1 MRVQEAEV
9 PNERERQN
17 EMIPKL
23 LSLIEAGLTLCHF
36 AQRSKFRA
44 RECRL
49 VRRTDSTPQQVR
61 HEAQRRSWTFCEVAR
76 ERGFTLI
83 EIMVVIVILG
93 ILAMYVAPKLMGRP
107 EEAKQVRAKMDI
119 AALETSLKLYKLDSG
134 IYPGTEQG
142 LQALVQRPESGVIP
156 KKWRQG
162 GYLEKGKVPKDPWGN
177 DYVYLSPGL
186 KGDFDIIS
194 YGADGVPGG
203 ENENKDI
210 NNWDVD

>member
-1 MRVQEAEV
+1 M
-9 PNERERQN
+9 
-17 EMIPKL
+17 
-23 LSLIEAGLTLCHF
+23 
-36 AQRSKFRA
+36 
-44 RECRL
+44 
-49 VRRTDSTPQQVR
+49 PQQAQC
-61 HEAQRRSWTFCEVAR
+61 EAQRRSRALRAAGGEK
-76 ERGFTLI
+76 GFTLI
-83 EIMVVIVILG
+83 EIMVVIIILG

-119 AALETSLKLYKLDSG
+119 AALETALKLYKLDNG

-142 LQALVQRPESGVIP
+142 LIALVQRPETGVIP

-162 GYLEKGKVPKDPWGN
+162 GYLEKNKVPKDPWGN

-210 NNWDVD
+210 NNWDTE

>member
-1 MRVQEAEV
+1 
-9 PNERERQN
+9 
-17 EMIPKL
+17 MILKRKNKA
-23 LSLIEAGLTLCHF
+23 SVAISKIDARSSKQDGKTFWGLTLPASSF
-36 AQRSKFRA
+36 QLPAW
-44 RECRL
+44 
-49 VRRTDSTPQQVR
+49 T
-61 HEAQRRSWTFCEVAR
+61 QRRRWTLCEVAR
-76 ERGFTLI
+76 AKGFTLI

-119 AALETSLKLYKLDSG
+119 AALETALKLYKLDSG

-142 LQALVQRPESGVIP
+142 LQALVQRPESGMIP

-177 DYVYLSPGL
+177 DYIYLSPGL
-186 KGDFDIIS
+186 KGDMDIIS